1 MRSAR
6 SPHRLLTGLIGF
18 MTLLMAACGT
28 SGSQTSAS
36 KTLVVDK
43 SFDMKT
49 ADPGREF
56 EISGSIVVKGLYDTL
71 LTFKGSDVTKAVPA
85 LASSYEGSSNATTFT
100 FHLRHD
106 VKFSDGTPLT
116 SADVVFSFNRM
127 KNIKGNPSFLLAGI
141 TTTAPDPYT
150 VILTANAP
158 NTAIPFI
165 VPNPALGV
173 VNSKVVKANGGTD
186 AVGAD
191 KADSAEPFLDKT
203 SAGSGPY
210 VLQSFSTTSQ
220 VVMVANPKYWG
231 SQPAYAKVVVR
242 NVVAA
247 TQSLDVQKNVA
258 QIALDL
264 SPDQATSL
272 GSNLQVQQSASPNVF
287 FMFANA
293 NPSVS
298 RVTSNKNFQD
308 AVRYGLDYSGLVQ
321 LAGKGAIQAAG
332 IIPSLFLGALSQ
344 SDGLT
349 RDLTKA
355 KAALAASGVSNPTVT
370 LEYPSD
376 ITVNGL
382 QFQPGAERIQANLK
396 EVGITVNLAPAPVA
410 SSLANY
416 RAGKEVLGYWLWG
429 PDFPD
434 PSDYL
439 VFLPGR
445 LVGLRAGWAAGS
457 DPAVEA
463 LGKQAET
470 TVDDTTR
477 SSLYKQI
484 QKELDLHG
492 PIIPLFQPGQVIA
505 ASNSVHNLT
514 SNPTWTID
522 VASFN

>member
-1 MRSAR
+1 MRTAR
-6 SPHRLLTGLIGF
+6 SHHRLLTGAIGF
-18 MTLLMAACGT
+18 ALLLTACGT
-28 SGSQTSAS
+28 STPAAS
-36 KTLVVDK
+36 RTLVVDK

-56 EISGSIVVKGLYDTL
+56 EISGSIVVKAMYDTL
-71 LTFKGSDVTKAVPA
+71 LTFKGSDVTKALPWI
-85 LASSYEGSSNATTFT
+85 ASSYDGSSDAKTFT

-127 KNIKGNPSFLLAGI
+127 KNIKGNPSFLLSGI
-141 TTTAPDPYT
+141 TTSATDSYT
-150 VILTANAP
+150 VVLTSDAP

-165 VPNPALGV
+165 VPNPALGI
-173 VNSKVVKANGGTD
+173 VNSKVVMAHGGTD
-186 AVGAD
+186 AANAD
-191 KADSAEPFLDKT
+191 KADTAESFLNQN
-203 SAGSGPY
+203 SQGSGPY
-210 VLQSFSTTSQ
+210 ILQSFSTTSQ
-220 VVMVANPKYWG
+220 VVMTANPKFWG
-231 SQPAYAKVVVR
+231 TAPAYSKVVVR
-242 NVVAA
+242 NIVAA
-247 TQSLDVQKNVA
+247 TQSLDVQKGVA
-258 QIALDL
+258 QVALDL
-264 SPDQATSL
+264 SPDQASSL
-272 GSNLQVQQSASPNVF
+272 GSGLQVQQTASPNVF
-287 FMFANA
+287 FLFANA

-298 RVTSNKNFQD
+298 RVTSNKNFWD
-308 AVRYGLDYSGLVQ
+308 AVRYGIDYPGLVS

-332 IIPSLFLGALSQ
+332 IIPSLFLGALPQ
-344 SDGLT
+344 SSGLK

-355 KAALAASGVSNPTVT
+355 KAALAASGLSNPTVT

-382 QFQPGAERIQANLK
+382 QFQPGAERLQANLK
-396 EVGITVNLAPAPVA
+396 EVGITVNLSPAPVA

-416 RAGKEVLGYWLWG
+416 RAGKEQVGYWLWG

-445 LVGLRAGWAAGS
+445 LVGLRAGWAAGA

-470 TVDDTTR
+470 TVNDSTR
-477 SSLYKQI
+477 ATLYQQI
-484 QKELDLHG
+484 QTELDQSG

-505 ASNSVHNLT
+505 ASSSVHNLT

>member
-1 MRSAR
+1 MRTAR
-6 SPHRLLTGLIGF
+6 SLHRLMTGAIGVALLLT
-18 MTLLMAACGT
+18 ACGT
-28 SGSQTSAS
+28 SSTPAAS

-56 EISGSIVVKGLYDTL
+56 EISGSIVVKAMYDTL
-71 LTFKGSDVTKAVPA
+71 LTFKGSNVTKALPWV
-85 LASSYEGSSNATTFT
+85 ASSYDGSSDARTFT

-141 TTTAPDPYT
+141 TTSATDPYT
-150 VILTANAP
+150 VVLTSDAP

-165 VPNPALGV
+165 VPNPALGI
-173 VNSKVVKANGGTD
+173 VNSKVVTAHGGTD
-186 AVGAD
+186 AANAD
-191 KADSAEPFLDKT
+191 KADTAESFLNQN
-203 SAGSGPY
+203 SQGSGPY
-210 VLQSFSTTSQ
+210 ILQSFSTTSQ
-220 VVMVANPKYWG
+220 VVMTANPKFWG
-231 SQPAYAKVVVR
+231 TAPAYSKVVVR

-247 TQSLDVQKNVA
+247 TQSLDVQKGVA

-264 SPDQATSL
+264 SPDQASSL
-272 GSNLQVQQSASPNVF
+272 GGGLQVQQSASPNVF
-287 FMFANA
+287 FLFTNA
-293 NPSVS
+293 NPAVS
-298 RVTSNKNFQD
+298 RVTSNKNFWD
-308 AVRYGLDYSGLVQ
+308 AVRYGLDYSGLVS

-332 IIPSLFLGALSQ
+332 IIPSLFLGALPQ
-344 SDGLT
+344 SGGLT

-355 KAALAASGVSNPTVT
+355 KAALAASGLSNPTVS

-382 QFQPGAERIQANLK
+382 QFQPGAERLQANLK
-396 EVGITVNLAPAPVA
+396 EVGITVNLSPAPVA

-416 RAGKEVLGYWLWG
+416 RAGKEQMGYWLWG

-445 LVGLRAGWAAGS
+445 LVGLRAGWAAGA

-470 TVDDTTR
+470 TVNDGTR
-477 SSLYKQI
+477 GTLYQQI
-484 QKELDLHG
+484 QTELDQHG

-505 ASNSVHNLT
+505 ASSSVHNLT

-522 VASFN
+522 VASFS